1 MLRELPSGELLYRS
15 YRSCFG
21 FCLAFDHL
29 FKIFVRFFYFSFF
42 PELVTMCV
50 VNALT
55 KGDIDYQSVQGGWMV
70 APWCDE

>member
-1 MLRELPSGELLYRS
+1 
-15 YRSCFG
+15 
-21 FCLAFDHL
+21 LAFDHL

-55 KGDIDYQSVQGGWMV
+55 KGDIDYQSVQGGGMV